1 VTALPA
7 VESTRAASTAEQ
19 ILDLAENLI
28 QTRGYSWFS
37 YQDISAALGIRKAS
51 IHYHY
56 ASKTELGIAVLDR
69 YVARFDAALKRIA
82 ADPAQSSKRMLDFYF
97 EPYLQFARTSDQVCL
112 CGALAG
118 EMLTLPAEM
127 RERVD
132 RFFQA
137 HQQWLATTLKRGTTR
152 GEFTLSTSPAKAAR
166 LFFGA
171 LQGAL
176 LVKRTTGDPSQL
188 RDVVEA
194 IRAQLES
201 KGRRLPAR

>member
-1 VTALPA
+1 MPA
-7 VESTRAASTAEQ
+7 AHSVQAAPTAER

-56 ASKTELGIAVLDR
+56 ASKTELGIAVLER
-69 YVARFDAALKRIA
+69 YTARFDAGLKKIA
-82 ADPAQSSKRMLDFYF
+82 MDPAASSEEMLDFYF
-97 EPYLQFARTSDQVCL
+97 KPYLQFARTPDQVCL

-118 EMLTLPAEM
+118 EVLALPPEM

-132 RFFQA
+132 RFFVA
-137 HQQWLATTLKRGTTR
+137 HQQWLAAILKRGVAR
-152 GEFTLSTSPAKAAR
+152 GEFSLAAPPMKTAR

-176 LVKRTTGDPSQL
+176 LVKRTTGDQAQL
-188 RDVVEA
+188 RDVIEA
-194 IRAQLES
+194 IRAQLD
-201 KGRRLPAR
+201 A